1 VVINVKQI
9 IKLISVLLPACLVVG
24 CSTPL
29 SKDAQEIMTIRDGG
43 VIALMNCKQLG
54 FVTGDAGIWGGTAG
68 LDMAFSDAKNK
79 AALLTGANA
88 ILVTSRQMNPT
99 SIVNAKVFNC
109 SESKPQKIEVVNQPK
124 PEPKRK
130 ENLKLTIAKAKK
142 CQEKGGVWLNDQCV
156 ISID

>member
-1 VVINVKQI
+1 MK
-9 IKLISVLLPACLVVG
+9 KLFKLLSLLVLASFVTG

-29 SKDAQEIMTIRDGG
+29 TREAQEIMTIRDGG
-43 VIALMNCKQLG
+43 IIALMNCKELG

-79 AALLTGANA
+79 AALLPKANA
-88 ILVTSRQMNPT
+88 ILITSSQMNPM

-109 SESKPQKIEVVNQPK
+109 SETKPQKIELVNRSNPQH
-124 PEPKRK
+124 ELK
-130 ENLKLTIAKAKK
+130 EDIKLTIEKARK
-142 CQEKGGVWLNDQCV
+142 CQIKSGVWLNDQCV